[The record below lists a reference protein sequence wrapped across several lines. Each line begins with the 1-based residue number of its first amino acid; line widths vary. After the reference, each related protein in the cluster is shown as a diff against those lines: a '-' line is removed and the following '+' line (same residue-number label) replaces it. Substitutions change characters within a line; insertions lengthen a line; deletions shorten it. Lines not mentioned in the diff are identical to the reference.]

1 MSDLREFFEQ
11 LVYHSAS
18 RRFTQQSPVMPDVWI
33 RFGTQ
38 PGRQQELLMV
48 PDWNHTTAELAS
60 AMKARIAAD
69 EEFQGAAVYRHANGD
84 TDTGPASDEELP
96 AAPRPPGIAHNQNV
110 VVATLWFDQLVRS
123 VLPLSAWWQR
133 SVAGVVKRSDRDRL
147 AEGLRDPEGL
157 VGWIVAEWDEDNRDD
172 AFGPDVLWVARVVGV
187 LAFLSTDEGA
197 ALMDGLE
204 RDDDKVR
211 AIRRMMKEEPQ
222 KLAWA
227 LVRLLE
233 DIDPVRWGDD
243 VTLYS
248 VNLNRHTSQALE
260 RSGASVKAD
269 AVRRLFQ
276 LGGRD
281 VRWAVIDSGIDA
293 THPAFRRRAEDGT
306 PMRRPFG
313 RRRQAG
319 RRRGG
324 SKETYRNQTRILA
337 TYDFVHI
344 RDLLGADP
352 DDLDHLAELYPAV
365 KDGTKK
371 RELAEFLRTAEEHVI
386 DWQRLE
392 PFLRVEHKPGAY
404 RPPPHPHGTHV
415 AGIIGADWRASDG
428 DAGLDTPPRGED
440 LVGVS
445 PEIQLYDLRVLDDKG
460 NGNEFAIMSAMQFA
474 RDLNSRRD
482 FVAVHGVN
490 LSFSIDHDVANYACG
505 RTPVCE
511 EAERLV
517 GSGIVAVAAAGN
529 SGRAR
534 YLTPANTLDEGFRT
548 VSITDPGNAQAVIT
562 VGATH
567 RSDPHT
573 YGVSYFSSRGP
584 TGDGRLKPD
593 LVAPGEKIRSAVPG
607 GGEDRL
613 DGTSMAAPHVS
624 GAAALILSRHP
635 EFIGKPAKLKEI
647 LCSTATDL
655 GRERYFQG
663 AGLLDILRALQSI

>member
-33 RFGTQ
+33 RFGMQ
-38 PGRQQELLMV
+38 PGRQHELLMV

-60 AMKARIAAD
+60 AMKARVAAD
-69 EEFQGAAVYRHANGD
+69 DGFQGATAYRQQGAE
-84 TDTGPASDEELP
+84 TDSTTSRGEGSPG
-96 AAPRPPGIAHNQNV
+96 APRPVAIAHNQNV

-123 VLPLSAWWQR
+123 VLPLSGWWQR
-133 SVAGVVKRSDRDRL
+133 SVAGVLKRTDRDRL
-147 AEGLRDPEGL
+147 AEALADPEAL
-157 VGWIVAEWDEDNRDD
+157 VGWIVAGWDEDGHDD
-172 AFGPDVLWVARVVGV
+172 ALGPDVLWVARVVGV
-187 LAFLSTDEGA
+187 LAFLSSEEGA
-197 ALMDGLE
+197 ALMAGLE

-211 AIRRMMKEEPQ
+211 ALRGIMEKEPQ

-227 LVRLLE
+227 LVGLLE
-233 DIDPVRWGDD
+233 SIDPVHWGDD

-248 VNLNRHTSQALE
+248 VNLNRRTSKALE

-269 AVRRLFQ
+269 AVRRLFR

-319 RRRGG
+319 RRRRG
-324 SKETYRNQTRILA
+324 SAETYRNQTRVLA

-352 DDLDHLAELYPAV
+352 DDLDHLADSYPAV
-365 KDGTKK
+365 KDRTM
-371 RELAEFLRTAEEHVI
+371 REALAEFLRTADQHVI

-392 PFLRVEHKPGAY
+392 PFIRVEHKPGAY

-428 DAGLDTPPRGED
+428 EAGLETPPRGDD

-445 PEIQLYDLRVLDDKG
+445 PEIELYDLRVLDENGD
-460 NGNEFAIMSAMQFA
+460 GNEFAIMSAMQFA
-474 RDLNSRRD
+474 RDLNTRRD

-511 EAERLV
+511 EAERMV

-593 LVAPGEKIRSAVPG
+593 LVAPGEKIRSTVPG

-624 GAAALILSRHP
+624 GAAALLLSRHP

-647 LCSTATDL
+647 LCGTATDL